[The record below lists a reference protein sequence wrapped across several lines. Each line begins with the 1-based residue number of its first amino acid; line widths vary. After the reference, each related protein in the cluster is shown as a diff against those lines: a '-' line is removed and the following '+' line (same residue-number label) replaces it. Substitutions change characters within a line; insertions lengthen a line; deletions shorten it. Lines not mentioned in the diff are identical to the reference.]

1 MRHKTLL
8 LQLLISSMLV
18 LFVNSKAQ
26 SQNAIASLNLSQ
38 KEKMMEL
45 GNEPNVTPSGAT
57 PLNTL
62 HSMFPEVTDDNW
74 YTEKKGFTTV
84 YFKTPGKT
92 NRVLFDKKGKIV
104 YTISYYQ
111 KEMLP
116 VWVLQKMNEKY
127 AGKNI
132 FGVTETNDNNGTS
145 YVLVLE
151 DQSNWFDV
159 TIVGNEIQDVQVWN
173 KSTP

>member
-1 MRHKTLL
+1 M
-8 LQLLISSMLV
+8 LQLFISSFLL
-18 LFVNSKAQ
+18 LFVNSQAQ
-26 SQNAIASLNLSQ
+26 SQNAIASLNLSS
-38 KEKMMEL
+38 KAKIIEI
-45 GNEPNVTPSGAT
+45 GNETPATTSNAT
-57 PLNTL
+57 PRTTL
-62 HSMFPEVTDDNW
+62 HSTFPEVTDDNW
-74 YTEKKGFTTV
+74 FSEKKGFTTV

-92 NRVLFDKKGKIV
+92 NRALFDKKGKIV

-132 FGVTETNDNNGTS
+132 FGVTEINNNNETS

-151 DQSNWFDV
+151 DKSNWFDV
-159 TIVGNEIQDVQVWN
+159 TIVGNDIQDVQVWN
-173 KSTP
+173 KTTL